1 LLSDK
6 EWVGISSVSIVRAPV
21 DIRLLYP
28 PLGMAYIT
36 GYLKSLGHDVKQ
48 LDLAA
53 ELRLDLG
60 TRLSLAECSRTSR
73 VMLKLIFMDKY
84 PVTAEEILRDLMTAE
99 VRHVSIL
106 PSDYGIE
113 DTANTLKRIS
123 DLTKDCV
130 HRIRQIKA
138 DVIGFH
144 VTWDSMLLSLL
155 VAENLK
161 SVDESLRI
169 VFGGP
174 DCSRLFRGKLIS
186 HLGHVDAVV
195 TGEGEKTIGNLLT
208 AWGKGNRSL
217 RKIKGCIIHEDGK
230 TVDNGES
237 DLISDLDSLP
247 FPDYSDLPLMN
258 YTAFYALPILT
269 SRGCRYRC
277 TFCVDRLAVWRGTY
291 RERSIANVVKE
302 IVHLKERYKIKTLYF
317 CDSSLNPT
325 LQRLAKL
332 CSGLA
337 DAKETIGE
345 EILWGG
351 DIRASPL
358 TQGILQRMHDVGC
371 RYLMFGAESASPQI
385 LRSMGKGVTKEGM
398 AEIFKWAK
406 KAGIWVFTYWIVGYP
421 GEKGDDLLESMKFLV
436 ENNENIDEA
445 CVAPCEVGYG
455 SELYRRRREFKV
467 KFLKSAI
474 SLRKELM
481 LLEKHSRGYKVWVD
495 QSGINTPM
503 ERLHRRMI
511 FEAIARS
518 LGYSSNWAI
527 WPPMPPIDRL
537 EASDIPIANENI
549 IHRIGSNADEEEE
562 IYIEP
567 KATMESVKV
576 SPLQLQ
582 ILRLSDGSRSV
593 SDLTEAIKGP
603 EDFSK
608 PHNITLDDC
617 SRILAEMVRREII
630 RLRK

>member
-6 EWVGISSVSIVRAPV
+6 EWVGISSVSMVRAPV

-36 GYLKSLGHDVKQ
+36 GYLKSLGHNVNQ

-53 ELRLDLG
+53 ELRLDLRS
-60 TRLSLAECSRTSR
+60 RLALAECSRTSR
-73 VMLKLIFMDKY
+73 VMLKLIFKDKY
-84 PVTAEEILRDLMTAE
+84 PVTAEEIHKDLMTAE

-106 PSDYGIE
+106 PSDYSIE

-130 HRIRQIKA
+130 HRIRQTKA

-161 SVDESLRI
+161 SLDENLRI

-195 TGEGEKTIGNLLT
+195 TGEGEKTIGNLLS
-208 AWGKGNRSL
+208 AWNKGNRSL
-217 RKIKGCIIHEDGK
+217 RKIKGCITHEDGR
-230 TVDNGES
+230 TADNGES

-247 FPDYSDLPLMN
+247 FPDYSDLPLKN

-291 RERSIANVVKE
+291 RERSITNVVKE
-302 IVHLKERYKIKTLYF
+302 IVHLKEKYRIKTLYF

-332 CSGLA
+332 CGGLA
-337 DAKETIGE
+337 EAKETIGE

-358 TQGILQRMHDVGC
+358 TKGTLQKMHDVGC

-385 LRSMGKGVTKEGM
+385 LRSMGKGVTKERM
-398 AEIFKWAK
+398 AEAFKWAK
-406 KAGIWVFTYWIVGYP
+406 EAGIWVFTYWIVGYP

-455 SELYRRRREFKV
+455 SELYRRREEFKI

-474 SLRKELM
+474 SLREELT
-481 LLEKHSRGYKVWVD
+481 LLEKHSQGYKVWVD
-495 QSGINTPM
+495 QSGTNTPI
-503 ERLHRRMI
+503 ERLYRRTV
-511 FEAIARS
+511 FEALARS
-518 LGYSSNWAI
+518 LGYPSNWAI
-527 WPPMPPIDRL
+527 WPPMPPIDKL
-537 EASDIPIANENI
+537 DPNDVPVANEYI
-549 IHRIGSNADEEEE
+549 VHRIGRDVGEEV
-562 IYIEP
+562 IYIES
-567 KATMESVKV
+567 KTTMESMRV
-576 SPLQLQ
+576 SLLQFE
-582 ILRLSDGSRSV
+582 ILRLCDGRRNVREISEMIFDRKSDKSANGM
-593 SDLTEAIKGP
+593 L
-603 EDFSK
+603 EDCRR
-608 PHNITLDDC
+608 TLG
-617 SRILAEMVRREII
+617 EMVRKELVRVQA
-630 RLRK
+630 